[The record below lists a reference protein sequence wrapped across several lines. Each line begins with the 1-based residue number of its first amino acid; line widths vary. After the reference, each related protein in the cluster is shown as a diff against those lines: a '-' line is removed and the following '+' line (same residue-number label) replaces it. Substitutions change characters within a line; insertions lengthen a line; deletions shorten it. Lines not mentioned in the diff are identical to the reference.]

1 MSDTLFRLD
10 GKTAGVTGAGSGI
23 GEAISLLYA
32 ERGARVVLLDLDL
45 AAAERVARTIAAA
58 GGAAWALAC
67 DVSDE
72 ASVAQSFRAILDRHP
87 HLAILVNNAGIA
99 HVGNALNTT
108 SADFERLF
116 RVNVLG
122 VHHCTQAVLP
132 SMIAHGGGAIV
143 NLASIASFVALKD
156 RWAYSM
162 TKGAVLSMTRATAL
176 DFVEHK
182 VRCNCVA
189 PARVHTPFVDGFV
202 ARHHP
207 GREEEVKAA
216 LHKYQPVG
224 RMGTPRE
231 VAQLCL
237 YLASDEASFVTGAA
251 YPIDGGVLMQ

>member
-1 MSDTLFRLD
+1 MSDALFRLD
-10 GKTAGVTGAGSGI
+10 GKTAVVTGAGSGI

-32 ERGARVVLLDLDL
+32 ERGARVVLLDVDL
-45 AAAERVARTIAAA
+45 AAAQRVAEAIAKA
-58 GGAAWALAC
+58 GGDGWALDC

-72 ASVAQSFRAILDRHP
+72 ASVARAFGAILGRRP
-87 HLAILVNNAGIA
+87 HIAILVNNAGVA
-99 HVGNALNTT
+99 HVGDALTT
-108 SADFERLF
+108 DSADFERLF

-122 VHHCTQAVLP
+122 VHHCTRAALP
-132 SMIAHGGGAIV
+132 SMIAHGGGSIV
-143 NLASIASFVALKD
+143 NLASIASFIAIKD

-162 TKGAVLSMTRATAL
+162 TKGAVLSMTRSIAL
-176 DFVEHK
+176 DFVERK

-202 ARHHP
+202 ARNYP
-207 GREEEVKAA
+207 GKEDEVKAS

-251 YPIDGGVLMQ
+251 YPIDGGVMMQ

>member
-1 MSDTLFRLD
+1 MKDALFRLD
-10 GKTAGVTGAGSGI
+10 GKTAVVTGAGSGI
-23 GEAISLLYA
+23 GEAISLLFA
-32 ERGARVVLLDLDL
+32 ARGARVVLLDVDLD
-45 AAAERVARTIAAA
+45 AARRVADAIAAQA
-58 GGAAWALAC
+58 GDAWAHAC

-72 ASVAQSFRAILDRHP
+72 GSVARAFGAILERHP
-87 HLAILVNNAGIA
+87 HVAILVNNAGIA
-99 HVGNALNTT
+99 HVGNALTT
-108 SADFERLF
+108 ESAEFERLF

-122 VHHCTQAVLP
+122 VHHCTRAALP
-132 SMIAHGGGAIV
+132 SMIAHGGGSIV
-143 NLASIASFVALKD
+143 NLASIASFIAIKD

-162 TKGAVLSMTRATAL
+162 TKGAVLSMTRSTAL

-202 ARHHP
+202 ARNYP
-207 GREEEVKAA
+207 GREDEVKAG

-224 RMGTPRE
+224 RMGTPLE

-251 YPIDGGVLMQ
+251 YPIDGGVMMQ